1 MFLAEEDAPLLRTWL
16 LSKLPEVFVS
26 PSASRCPI
34 ALLTTHRSDTET
46 DILADYVLALL
57 ASQEGDAAH
66 IRAACESEL
75 PQFLNI
81 G

>member
-26 PSASRCPI
+26 LPAASRLL
-34 ALLTTHRSDTET
+34 LLTTLRSDTET

-75 PQFLNI
+75 PQFLNT